1 MNIKINRHVFF
12 LYDWNNL
19 PLHVFFFDSIG
30 KHFSYL
36 PRHRIFHIASQCT
49 YLSTSIGSVDLYRLR
64 FQSCLPQCAE
74 IIM

>member
-1 MNIKINRHVFF
+1 M
-12 LYDWNNL
+12 
-19 PLHVFFFDSIG
+19 FFFSIVLG
-30 KHFSYL
+30 NIL
-36 PRHRIFHIASQCT
+36 VIFRGIGFFILLLSVGT